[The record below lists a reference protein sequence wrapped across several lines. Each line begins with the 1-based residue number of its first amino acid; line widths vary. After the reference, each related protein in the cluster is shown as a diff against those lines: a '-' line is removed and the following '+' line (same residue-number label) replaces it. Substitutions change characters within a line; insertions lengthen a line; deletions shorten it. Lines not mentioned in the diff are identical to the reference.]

1 MNADGADFGLQA
13 HLDHLHA
20 TRPPRLALR
29 ADTMAELRSWQQTL
43 RGEVLRL
50 LGLSGRPALPQL
62 ARDSNYDQSLSLWSP
77 DRSALDCR
85 RRFRRKWSARTQKIP
100 ADRDDKTRARVEAIM
115 PTYEGSAVAHGRQLY
130 RPRV

>member
-50 LGLSGRPALPQL
+50 PGLKGRPALPPVAGQVDVL
-62 ARDSNYDQSLSLWSP
+62 SFHDYSPTRD
-77 DRSALDCR
+77 AVR
-85 RRFRRKWSARTQKIP
+85 RHF
-100 ADRDDKTRARVEAIM
+100 DRDDKTRARVEAIM
-115 PTYEGSAVAHGRQLY
+115 LTYEGSAVAHGRQLY
-130 RPRV
+130 RPRA

>member
-50 LGLSGRPALPQL
+50 LGLSGRPARQQL
-62 ARDSNYDQSLSLWSP
+62 ARDGNYAQALTLWYQT
-77 DRSALDCR
+77 DLRSTAGEDSGANGPPGR
-85 RRFRRKWSARTQKIP
+85 KRFPLTGMTRP
-100 ADRDDKTRARVEAIM
+100 APGSKPSCPLTRAAR
-115 PTYEGSAVAHGRQLY
+115 
-130 RPRV
+130 

>member
-50 LGLSGRPALPQL
+50 PGLKGRPALPPVAGQVDVL
-62 ARDSNYDQSLSLWSP
+62 SFHDYSPTRD
-77 DRSALDCR
+77 AVR
-85 RRFRRKWSARTQKIP
+85 RHF
-100 ADRDDKTRARVEAIM
+100 DRDDKTRARVEAIM